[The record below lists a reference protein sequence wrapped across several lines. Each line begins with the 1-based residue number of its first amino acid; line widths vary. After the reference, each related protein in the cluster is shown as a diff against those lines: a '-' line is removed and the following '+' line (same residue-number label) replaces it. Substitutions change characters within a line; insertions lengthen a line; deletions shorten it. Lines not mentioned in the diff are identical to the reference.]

1 MGKQGQIRIN
11 NFNNICSI
19 LSQLVPFQWS
29 TPLAMVT
36 PRATTHFP
44 RSVVGIGVLRTD
56 THEYMYVSI
65 YIFNRKLI
73 VPGENVKGTY
83 KGFATE
89 SGRYM
94 PNLFLQATLCLLNLS
109 SGENLAG

>member
-65 YIFNRKLI
+65 YIQ
-73 VPGENVKGTY
+73 
-83 KGFATE
+83 
-89 SGRYM
+89 S
-94 PNLFLQATLCLLNLS
+94 
-109 SGENLAG
+109 